1 MKCMLQFY
9 DSSHRKLQR
18 RKPLSY
24 YQIST
29 GIAVTIQ
36 SAAAFLALQR
46 QRQRARTSVDRVR
59 ARKRSRPTA
68 LSEAR
73 LRVSMMPQRVQRA
86 LVEEMRAQAMS
97 GGDEMERLLAASPSD
112 ESSDDD

>member
-1 MKCMLQFY
+1 MCVSQFY

-29 GIAVTIQ
+29 GVAVTIQ
-36 SAAAFLALQR
+36 SAAVFLAQQRSSAAFLQR
-46 QRQRARTSVDRVR
+46 VMNSVDRVR

-73 LRVSMMPQRVQRA
+73 LRVSMMPQLVRRA
-86 LVEEMRAQAMS
+86 LVEMRAQA
-97 GGDEMERLLAASPSD
+97 GGDEMERLLAATPSD
-112 ESSDDD
+112 ESGDSD